1 MSIPNT
7 DPRSVLKEH
16 FGWSDFKSGQIDV
29 VTRLLDGKSVLA
41 VFPTGGG
48 KSLCYQL
55 PAMMFDGLTVVVSP
69 LIALM
74 KDQIDQLNQK
84 GISAVRLDSSLSL
97 EEYRNAVS
105 LIRSGTAKMLYVAPE
120 RFFNERFRSSLE
132 GVKISLFAIDESHCI
147 SQWGHNF
154 RPDYLKMCTIAK
166 NLRVERVLCLT
177 ATATPA
183 VQADIQ
189 GAFGIPDEDVICTTF
204 FRPNLHLRS
213 QVVSAQERDRVL
225 VEKMKTAE
233 PGATIVY
240 VTLQKTSEQVAEHL
254 RDFGIETKAYHAGM
268 DADSRAEIQEWFME
282 GENRTVVATIA
293 FGMGIDKSDIRS
305 IYHYN
310 PPKSIESYAQE
321 IGRAGRD
328 GGVAGC
334 EMLLVP
340 DDRITLEN
348 FVFGDTPSLPSIES
362 FVEQIAGLPD
372 EFFISPIKLGND
384 CDIRSIVTKTLLTY
398 LELDG
403 YLESTSPRYDS
414 YSFKPQVTGAE
425 LIGQFEGE
433 RQEFVRKLLS
443 CSKKRKIWFSIDI
456 AEAMKKL
463 NCERSRIVKALDYF
477 GEQGWIELKASGLV
491 HGYRKLKP
499 FESKQQIANSFF
511 EKVESREAGEVQRSR
526 QIFELAAAKECQ
538 AAMLSAHFG
547 QSLDE
552 PCGRCSF
559 CVGDGPF
566 EIPDPEYGDL
576 DTSTLGTVRQL
587 VAEHSNSLNSARA
600 IARFL
605 CGIRS
610 PALTKAKLT
619 RHESFGSCTEIPFD
633 HVMQQIAGQFEFSD
647 SKQSG

>member
-1 MSIPNT
+1 MSIENI
-7 DPRSVLKEH
+7 DPRSVLKDH
-16 FGWSDFKSGQIDV
+16 FGWDDFKSGQTEV

-55 PAMMFDGLTVVVSP
+55 PALMFDGLTVVVSP

-74 KDQIDQLNQK
+74 KDQIDQLVSK
-84 GISAVRLDSSLSL
+84 GVSAVRLDSSLSFD
-97 EEYRNAVS
+97 EYRDAVS

-120 RFFNERFRSSLE
+120 RFFNERFRSSLD
-132 GVKISLFAIDESHCI
+132 GVKISLFAIDEAHCI

-154 RPDYLKMCTIAK
+154 RPDYLKMCNIAEK
-166 NLRVERVLCLT
+166 LGVERVLCLT

-189 GAFGIPDEDVICTTF
+189 AAFDIPDDDVICTPF

-213 QVVSAQERDRVL
+213 QVL
-225 VEKMKTAE
+225 TAE
-233 PGATIVY
+233 TRDQELIERMKRSELGATIVY
-240 VTLQKTSEQVAEHL
+240 VTQQKTAERVAEL
-254 RDFGIETKAYHAGM
+254 LLSAGLDAKAYHAGM
-268 DADSRAEIQEWFME
+268 DSDSRAEIQEWFMH
-282 GENRTVVATIA
+282 GDNRIVVATIA
-293 FGMGIDKSDIRS
+293 FGMGIDKSDIRA

-328 GGVAGC
+328 GAVSFC

-340 DDRITLEN
+340 EDRITLEN

-362 FVEQIAGLPD
+362 FVEEIDKLPN
-372 EFFISPIKLGND
+372 EFFISPIKLGNA
-384 CDIRSIVTKTLLTY
+384 CDVRTIVTKTLLTY

-414 YSFKPQVTGAE
+414 YSFKPKITGAE
-425 LIGQFEGE
+425 LIGKFQGE
-433 RQEFVRKLLS
+433 RQEFVSRLLA
-443 CSKKRKIWFSIDI
+443 CSKKRKIWFSIDL
-456 AEAMKKL
+456 AETMAKL
-463 NCERSRIVKALDYF
+463 NCERSKIVKALDYF
-477 GEQGWIELKASGLV
+477 NDQGWIELKASGLV

-499 FESKQQIANSFF
+499 FESKQELAQSFF
-511 EKVESREAGEVQRSR
+511 EKVESREKGEVQRTR
-526 QIFELAAAKECQ
+526 QVFELAAARECQ
-538 AAMLSAHFG
+538 AGMLSAHFG

-552 PCGRCSF
+552 PCGQCSF
-559 CVGDGPF
+559 CVGDGPLAIA
-566 EIPDPEYGDL
+566 EPSYGDL
-576 DTSTLGTVRQL
+576 DESTLGHIQQL
-587 VAEHSNSLNSARA
+587 IAAHPAALNSSRA

-610 PALTKAKLT
+610 PALTRAKLT
-619 RHESFGSCTEIPFD
+619 GHTSFGSCTQIPFD
-633 HVMQQIAGQFEFSD
+633 HVMQEVEAKID
-647 SKQSG
+647 VTT

>member
-1 MSIPNT
+1 MSTQNV

-16 FGWSDFKSGQIDV
+16 FGWDDFKSGQNDV
-29 VTRLLDGKSVLA
+29 VARLLDGKSVLA

-55 PAMMFDGLTVVVSP
+55 PALMFEGLTVVVSP

-74 KDQIDQLNQK
+74 KDQIDQLVSK
-84 GISAVRLDSSLSL
+84 GVSAVRLDSSLSF
-97 EEYRNAVS
+97 EEYREAVS
-105 LIRSGTAKMLYVAPE
+105 LIRSGTAKLLYVAPE

-132 GVKISLFAIDESHCI
+132 GVKISLFAIDEAHCI

-154 RPDYLKMCTIAK
+154 RPDYLKMCSIAEK
-166 NLRVERVLCLT
+166 LKVERVLCLT

-183 VQADIQ
+183 VQRDIQ
-189 GAFGIPDEDVICTTF
+189 AAFDIPADDVICTPF

-213 QVVSAQERDRVL
+213 QVLTAEERDQTL
-225 VEKMKTAE
+225 IGKLTSSNQ
-233 PGATIVY
+233 GATIIY
-240 VTLQKTSEQVAEHL
+240 VTLQKTAEQVAAMVVAAGL
-254 RDFGIETKAYHAGM
+254 DAKAYHAGM
-268 DADSRAEIQEWFME
+268 DSDARAEIQEWFMH
-282 GENRTVVATIA
+282 GDNRIVVATIA
-293 FGMGIDKSDIRS
+293 FGMGIDKSDIRA

-328 GGVAGC
+328 GGDSIC

-340 DDRITLEN
+340 EDRITLEN

-362 FVEQIAGLPD
+362 FVSEIENQPN
-372 EFFISPIKLGND
+372 EFFISPIKLGNQ

-414 YSFKPQVTGAE
+414 YSFKPKVTGAE
-425 LIGQFEGE
+425 LIGNFEGE
-433 RQEFVRKLLS
+433 RQEFVRQLLA
-443 CSKKRKIWFSIDI
+443 CSKKRKIWFSIDL
-456 AEAMKKL
+456 ADTMAKL
-463 NCERSRIVKALDYF
+463 NCERSKIVKALDYF
-477 GEQGWIELKASGLV
+477 NDKGWIELKASGLV

-499 FESKQQIANSFF
+499 FESIQGLAQSFF
-511 EKVESREAGEVQRSR
+511 EKVESREKGEVQRTR
-526 QIFELAAAKECQ
+526 QVFELAAAKECQ
-538 AAMLSAHFG
+538 AGMLSSHFG

-552 PCGRCSF
+552 PCGNCSF
-559 CVGDGPF
+559 CVGAGPF
-566 EIPDPEYGDL
+566 AIGEPSYVNLDRSDL
-576 DTSTLGTVRQL
+576 QL
-587 VAEHSNSLNSARA
+587 IQQLATANPAALNSSRA

-610 PALTKAKLT
+610 PALTRAKLT
-619 RHESFGSCTEIPFD
+619 KHASFGSCTQTPFD
-633 HVMQQIAGQFEFSD
+633 YVMKEVDAKIDVTG
-647 SKQSG
+647 